1 MVHFFMI
8 QLPGGVG
15 QMAHKSMIQLPGN
28 VGLMAHIMILLPGG
42 VGLMAH
48 ISTLNYMVGI
58 SHQIKLQFF
67 KQFK

>member
-1 MVHFFMI
+1 
-8 QLPGGVG
+8 
-15 QMAHKSMIQLPGN
+15 MARISMIQLPGN

-58 SHQIKLQFF
+58 SQQIKLQFF
-67 KQFK
+67 EQFK